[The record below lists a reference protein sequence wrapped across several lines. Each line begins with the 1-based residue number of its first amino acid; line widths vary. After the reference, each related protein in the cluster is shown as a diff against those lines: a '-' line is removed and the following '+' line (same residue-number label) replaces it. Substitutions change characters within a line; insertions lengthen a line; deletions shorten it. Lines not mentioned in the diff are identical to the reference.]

1 MPSITTGGRATWYH
15 DTGPGSGPPLLLLHA
30 FPLSSEAFRAQHA
43 LPARV
48 IAPDH
53 RGFGTSDPT
62 DGAAV
67 TMERYAR
74 DALAVLDALGV
85 RRCVVGGVSMGGY
98 VAMALL
104 RIAPDRVTGL
114 ILMDTKPGADDDEA
128 RAGRNKTAERALT
141 QGVEVLIPGMLKRLV
156 APGSAATGAVEA
168 LIRRDA
174 TPAGVASASRGMALR
189 PDSGPT
195 LRAYRGP
202 ALVLFGE
209 QDQFTGLDEA
219 KALAGLIDGAA
230 LVTIPNA
237 GHLAHLEAPAKVNEA
252 LAGFLQRS

>member
-1 MPSITTGGRATWYH
+1 MRANDH

-30 FPLSSEAFRAQHA
+30 FPLSSEAFRPQLS

-53 RGFGTSDPT
+53 RGFGKGEPT
-62 DGAAV
+62 DGTAV
-67 TMERYAR
+67 TMDQYAR
-74 DALAVLDALGV
+74 DALAVLDALDV

-104 RIAPDRVTGL
+104 RIAPERVTGL
-114 ILMDTKPGADDDEA
+114 ILMDTKAGADDE
-128 RAGRNKTAERALT
+128 AGRAARETTAKKALAE
-141 QGVEVLIPGMLKRLV
+141 GLDVLIPGLLKRLV
-156 APGSAATGAVEA
+156 APGSAATDQVEA
-168 LIRRDA
+168 LIRKAA

-189 PDSGPT
+189 PDSRPT
-195 LRAYRGP
+195 LASFRGP
-202 ALVLFGE
+202 ALVVFGE

-219 KALAGLIDGAA
+219 KTLADLTPGAT

-237 GHLAHLEAPAKVNEA
+237 GNLAHIESPAAVNAAIAP
-252 LAGFLQRS
+252 FLRSLMP